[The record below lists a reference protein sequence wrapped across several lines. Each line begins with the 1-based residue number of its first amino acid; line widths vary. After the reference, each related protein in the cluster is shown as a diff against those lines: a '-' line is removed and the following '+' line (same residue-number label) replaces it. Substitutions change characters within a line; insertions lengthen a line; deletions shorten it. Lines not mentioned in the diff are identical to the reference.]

1 MVPRRPQTWL
11 LSGFFAASAVFMA
24 ALAVFGMTED
34 GLAFRI
40 AFGIVVTGLLVAIAG
55 FMFGMGSF
63 WLADGRVHAGW
74 PWSRWI
80 GRDEIERIEF
90 DGSPRTGGLV
100 LLELVDSSVVKLVV
114 VNPMFLISRNEVA
127 RIEKAID
134 RLYAGL
140 GFD

>member
-1 MVPRRPQTWL
+1 M
-11 LSGFFAASAVFMA
+11 FIAIAVFAA
-24 ALAVFGMTED
+24 ALAIFGQTED
-34 GLAFRI
+34 GLVFRI
-40 AFGIVVTGLLVAIAG
+40 GFGVGVTGLLLAMAG
-55 FMFGMGSF
+55 FTLGMGSF

-80 GRDEIERIEF
+80 HRDEIERIEF
-90 DGSPRTGGLV
+90 DGSSRTGGLV
-100 LLELVDSSVVKLVV
+100 LLELVDGAVVKLVV

-134 RLYAGL
+134 RLHTAL

>member
-1 MVPRRPQTWL
+1 
-11 LSGFFAASAVFMA
+11 
-24 ALAVFGMTED
+24 MTED
-34 GLAFRI
+34 GLVFRI
-40 AFGIVVTGLLVAIAG
+40 VFGLGNRLLLLAIAG

-80 GRDEIERIEF
+80 HRDEIQSIEF
-90 DGSPRTGGLV
+90 DGSARTGGLV

-114 VNPMFLISRNEVA
+114 VNPMFLISRNEVD